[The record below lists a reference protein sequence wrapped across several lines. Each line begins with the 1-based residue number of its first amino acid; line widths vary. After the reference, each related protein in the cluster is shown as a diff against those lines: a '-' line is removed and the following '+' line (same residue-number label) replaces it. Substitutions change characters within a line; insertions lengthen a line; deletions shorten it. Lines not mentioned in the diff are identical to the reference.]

1 MSVRDKV
8 LHFYLTNDEVDEN
21 ILDSVNNIVSS
32 DLNSRKTVAIFDYFS
47 SIVNDFMSFCPF
59 LNQGQD
65 EEDEGD
71 DDDDDDDDE
80 QKEEQQECTHEAT
93 RRKLLDAFFVSKKQ
107 NASMFVKQYCESELM
122 EESLAQRSLST
133 SAFLRPL
140 LKLGFQLLPFHS
152 IQKQED
158 DIEQTMGDINDITEK
173 LETECKRFKDQCE
186 TFYQELDNQQERN
199 LCKEMEDLLKTNKE
213 EQLEQEYSESTQ

>member
-1 MSVRDKV
+1 MFVRDKV

-21 ILDSVNNIVSS
+21 ILDSVHNIVSS

-59 LNQGQD
+59 LNQAQEEKD
-65 EEDEGD
+65 EEEEGD
-71 DDDDDDDDE
+71 E
-80 QKEEQQECTHEAT
+80 EEQEEHQECTHEAT

-107 NASMFVKQYCESELM
+107 NASMFVKQYCESELI

-140 LKLGFQLLPFHS
+140 LKLGFQLLPFYS

-158 DIEQTMGDINDITEK
+158 DIEQTLKDINDITEK
-173 LETECKRFKDQCE
+173 LSKDVETECKRFKDQCE

-199 LCKEMEDLLKTNKE
+199 LCKEMEDLLKSNKE
-213 EQLEQEYSESTQ
+213 EQLEQEYVESTQ